1 VGDSGSRITLARPGE
16 LRLATD
22 PVCGMK
28 VDPANARGGS
38 FDHAGTRYFFCG
50 PRCRERF
57 AADPAHWLARGPSP
71 TAMGDPA
78 AAAAKAP
85 PRANVPAAMLWICPM
100 DPEVVE
106 TKPGACRI
114 CGMALEPKL
123 AAAGPERNPE
133 LDDMSRRLKL
143 AAALT
148 TPLVAV
154 AMGAMLSG
162 HASAHV
168 LSPRAQG
175 WLELLLA
182 TPVVLW
188 CGAPFFERMLL
199 SFRSGRLNMF
209 TLIGLGTGV
218 AWLASLAAV
227 AAPGLFPESF
237 RGHDGEVA
245 RYFESAAVIV
255 TLVLLG
261 QVLELE
267 ARQRTGG
274 AIRALVGLAPKTAR
288 RLAADGSEADVPLD
302 AVVPG
307 DRLRVRPGEKV
318 PVDGV
323 VLEGQSSVDEA
334 TITGEP
340 MPVEKAAGSRV
351 IGATLNATGSF
362 VMRAER
368 TGGDTLLARIVALVA
383 EAQRSRAPVQRLA
396 DTVAAWFV
404 PAVVAVAVLAFGAWL
419 ALGPEPRAAH
429 ALVAAVSVL
438 IVACPCALGLA
449 TPMSILVGV
458 GRGATA
464 GVLVRN
470 AEALETLARAS
481 TLVLDKTGT
490 LTEGRP
496 RLMRVATASGLDE
509 TEALRLAA
517 SLERASEHPLAAAVL
532 AAARERG
539 TGLAEVA
546 GFAAVPGRGVRGS
559 VEGRAVLL
567 GTAGFLR
574 ESGVDPSALDAAFEA
589 ERREARSVV
598 FLAVG
603 GAPAAL
609 LSFADPV
616 KSDARA
622 ALDALRAD
630 GLEIVMLTGD
640 GRATAE
646 AVGRTLGIGRIE
658 AEVLPERKAEVVR
671 QLQREGR
678 VVAMAGDGVNDAP
691 ALAAAQVGIA
701 MGTGTDVAIESA
713 GITLVKG
720 DLAALVRARRL
731 ARATLANIRQNLFW
745 AFAYNAAAIPVAA
758 GALYPWLGVLLSP
771 MLAAALMAASSVSVI
786 ANALRL
792 RRAPL

>member
-1 VGDSGSRITLARPGE
+1 MSDSGSRIQLARPGE
-16 LRLATD
+16 VRLATD

-57 AADPAHWLARGPSP
+57 SADPAHWLAKGPSAS
-71 TAMGDPA
+71 AMAAGAPA
-78 AAAAKAP
+78 ASAP
-85 PRANVPAAMLWICPM
+85 PPGAGGTNALWVCPM

-106 TKPGACRI
+106 PKPGACRI

-133 LDDMSRRLKL
+133 LDDMLRRFRIAL
-143 AAALT
+143 AFTLPLFAL
-148 TPLVAV
+148 
-154 AMGAMLSG
+154 AMGAMLPG
-162 HASAHV
+162 HPVGRV
-168 LSPRAQG
+168 LLPRAQA
-175 WLELLLA
+175 WVELLLA

-188 CGAPFFERMLL
+188 CGAPFFERMLR

-227 AAPGLFPESF
+227 VAPGLFPESF

-274 AIRALVGLAPKTAR
+274 AIRALLGLAPKTAR

-323 VLEGQSSVDEA
+323 VLEGRSSVDEA

-340 MPVEKAAGSRV
+340 MPVEKDVGSRV
-351 IGATLNATGSF
+351 IGATLNGTGSF

-396 DTVAAWFV
+396 DAVAAWFV

-481 TLVLDKTGT
+481 TLVVDKTGT

-496 RLMRVATASGLDE
+496 QLVRVATASGLDE

-517 SLERASEHPLAAAVL
+517 SLERGSEHPLAAAML

-539 TGLAEVA
+539 TALAEVA

-559 VEGRAVLL
+559 ADGHPLVL
-567 GTAGFLR
+567 GTAAFLR
-574 ESGVDPSALDAAFEA
+574 ESGIDVGALDAVAEA

-598 FLAVG
+598 FLAVDG
-603 GAPAAL
+603 KPAAL

-616 KSDARA
+616 KPGARE

-640 GRATAE
+640 GRAAAE
-646 AVGRTLGIGRIE
+646 AVGRALGIGTIE
-658 AEVLPERKAEVVR
+658 ADLLPERKAEVVR
-671 QLQREGR
+671 ALADGGR

-731 ARATLANIRQNLFW
+731 SRATLANIRQNLFW
-745 AFAYNAAAIPVAA
+745 AFAYNVAAIPVAA

-771 MLAAALMAASSVSVI
+771 MLAAAAMAFSSVTVI

-792 RRAPL
+792 RRVPL

>member
-85 PRANVPAAMLWICPM
+85 PRANVPAATLWICPM

-274 AIRALVGLAPKTAR
+274 AIRAPRRARAQDGAPAR
-288 RLAADGSEADVPLD
+288 RGRLGS
-302 AVVPG
+302 G
-307 DRLRVRPGEKV
+307 R
-318 PVDGV
+318 
-323 VLEGQSSVDEA
+323 S
-334 TITGEP
+334 
-340 MPVEKAAGSRV
+340 
-351 IGATLNATGSF
+351 
-362 VMRAER
+362 
-368 TGGDTLLARIVALVA
+368 AR
-383 EAQRSRAPVQRLA
+383 RSRARRP
-396 DTVAAWFV
+396 AA
-404 PAVVAVAVLAFGAWL
+404 GA
-419 ALGPEPRAAH
+419 A
-429 ALVAAVSVL
+429 
-438 IVACPCALGLA
+438 
-449 TPMSILVGV
+449 
-458 GRGATA
+458 GREGA
-464 GVLVRN
+464 GR
-470 AEALETLARAS
+470 R
-481 TLVLDKTGT
+481 
-490 LTEGRP
+490 GRP
-496 RLMRVATASGLDE
+496 RRPKQRGRSDDHRRADAGGEGRGLARDRGD
-509 TEALRLAA
+509 AQRHRQLRDARRA
-517 SLERASEHPLAAAVL
+517 HRRRHAPGPDRGAGRRGPAQPRASPAP
-532 AAARERG
+532 RRQPSPRG
-539 TGLAEVA
+539 SYRRWW
-546 GFAAVPGRGVRGS
+546 PSPCSPSVRGS
-559 VEGRAVLL
+559 R
-567 GTAGFLR
+567 
-574 ESGVDPSALDAAFEA
+574 SGPS
-589 ERREARSVV
+589 
-598 FLAVG
+598 
-603 GAPAAL
+603 
-609 LSFADPV
+609 
-616 KSDARA
+616 
-622 ALDALRAD
+622 
-630 GLEIVMLTGD
+630 
-640 GRATAE
+640 
-646 AVGRTLGIGRIE
+646 
-658 AEVLPERKAEVVR
+658 
-671 QLQREGR
+671 
-678 VVAMAGDGVNDAP
+678 
-691 ALAAAQVGIA
+691 
-701 MGTGTDVAIESA
+701 
-713 GITLVKG
+713 
-720 DLAALVRARRL
+720 RARRT
-731 ARATLANIRQNLFW
+731 RSSR
-745 AFAYNAAAIPVAA
+745 P
-758 GALYPWLGVLLSP
+758 SP
-771 MLAAALMAASSVSVI
+771 S
-786 ANALRL
+786 
-792 RRAPL
+792 

>member
-1 VGDSGSRITLARPGE
+1 VGDSGSRIQLARPGQ

-57 AADPAHWLARGPSP
+57 AADPAHWLARGPSASAMAAGG
-71 TAMGDPA
+71 TAA
-78 AAAAKAP
+78 
-85 PRANVPAAMLWICPM
+85 LWVCPM

-133 LDDMSRRLKL
+133 LDDMSRRFKL

-154 AMGAMLSG
+154 AMGAMLPG
-162 HASAHV
+162 HALAGV

-188 CGAPFFERMLL
+188 CGAPFFERMLR
-199 SFRSGRLNMF
+199 SVRSGRLNMF

-227 AAPGLFPESF
+227 VAPGLFPESF

-274 AIRALVGLAPKTAR
+274 AIRALLGLAPRTAR

-323 VLEGQSSVDEA
+323 VLEGRSSVDEA

-340 MPVEKAAGSRV
+340 MPVEKDVGSRV
-351 IGATLNATGSF
+351 IGATLNGTGSF

-396 DTVAAWFV
+396 DAVAAWFV
-404 PAVVAVAVLAFGAWL
+404 PAVVAVAVLAFAAWL

-481 TLVLDKTGT
+481 TLVVDKTGT

-496 RLMRVATASGLDE
+496 RLVRVATASGLDE
-509 TEALRLAA
+509 AEALRLAA
-517 SLERASEHPLAAAVL
+517 SLERGSEHPLAAAIL

-539 TGLAEVA
+539 AALAEVA

-559 VEGRAVLL
+559 ADGHGLVL
-567 GTAGFLR
+567 GTAAFLR
-574 ESGVDPSALDAAFEA
+574 ESGIDVSALDAAADA
-589 ERREARSVV
+589 ERLEARSVV
-598 FLAVG
+598 FLAVDG
-603 GAPAAL
+603 KPAAL

-616 KSDARA
+616 KPGARE
-622 ALDALRAD
+622 ALDALRAE

-640 GRATAE
+640 GRAAAE
-646 AVGRTLGIGRIE
+646 AVGRTLGIGTIE
-658 AEVLPERKAEVVR
+658 AELLPERKAEVVR
-671 QLQREGR
+671 ALSAAGR

-731 ARATLANIRQNLFW
+731 AVATLANIRQNLFW
-745 AFAYNAAAIPVAA
+745 AFAYNTAAIPVAA

-771 MLAAALMAASSVSVI
+771 MLAAAAMAVSSVSVI

-792 RRAPL
+792 RRVAL

>member
-1 VGDSGSRITLARPGE
+1 VVDSGSRITLARPGE
-16 LRLATD
+16 VRLATD

-57 AADPAHWLARGPSP
+57 AVDPAHWLAKGPSAS
-71 TAMGDPA
+71 AMAAGAAPA
-78 AAAAKAP
+78 ASAP
-85 PRANVPAAMLWICPM
+85 SPGAGGTTTLWVCPM

-123 AAAGPERNPE
+123 AAVGHERNPE
-133 LDDMSRRLKL
+133 LDDMLRRLKL

-154 AMGAMLSG
+154 AMGAMLPG
-162 HASAHV
+162 HAPARV

-188 CGAPFFERMLL
+188 CGAPFLERMLR
-199 SFRSGRLNMF
+199 SVRSGRLNMF
-209 TLIGLGTGV
+209 TLIGLGTSV

-227 AAPGLFPESF
+227 VAPGLFPESF

-274 AIRALVGLAPKTAR
+274 AIRALLGLAPKTAR

-302 AVVPG
+302 AVAPG

-323 VLEGQSSVDEA
+323 VLEGRSSVDES

-383 EAQRSRAPVQRLA
+383 EAQRSRAKVQRLA
-396 DTVAAWFV
+396 DAVAAWFV
-404 PAVVAVAVLAFGAWL
+404 PAVVAVAALAFGAWL

-429 ALVAAVSVL
+429 AFVAAVSVL

-481 TLVLDKTGT
+481 TLVVDKTGT

-496 RLMRVATASGLDE
+496 QLARVATASGLDE

-517 SLERASEHPLAAAVL
+517 SLERGSEHPLAAAIL

-539 TGLAEVA
+539 TALAEVS
-546 GFAAVPGRGVRGS
+546 GFAALPGRGVRGS

-574 ESGVDPSALDAAFEA
+574 ESGVAVGALDAVAEG

-598 FLAVG
+598 FLAVDG
-603 GAPAAL
+603 KPAAL

-616 KSDARA
+616 KPGARE

-646 AVGRTLGIGRIE
+646 AVGRTLEIGKIE

-671 QLQREGR
+671 QLQGEGR

-731 ARATLANIRQNLFW
+731 SRATVANIRQNLFW
-745 AFAYNAAAIPVAA
+745 AFAYNVAAIPVAA

-771 MLAAALMAASSVSVI
+771 MLAAAAMAFSSVTVI

-792 RRAPL
+792 RRAAL

>member
-1 VGDSGSRITLARPGE
+1 MGDSGSRITLARPGE
-16 LRLATD
+16 VRLATD

-57 AADPAHWLARGPSP
+57 AADPAHWLAKGPSAS
-71 TAMGDPA
+71 AMAAGAAPA
-78 AAAAKAP
+78 ASAP
-85 PRANVPAAMLWICPM
+85 SPGAGGTTTLWVCPM

-123 AAAGPERNPE
+123 AAVGHERNPE
-133 LDDMSRRLKL
+133 LDDMLRRFKL

-154 AMGAMLSG
+154 AMGAMLPG
-162 HASAHV
+162 HAPARV

-188 CGAPFFERMLL
+188 CGAPFLERMLR
-199 SFRSGRLNMF
+199 SVRSGRLNMF
-209 TLIGLGTGV
+209 TLIGLGTSV

-227 AAPGLFPESF
+227 VAPGLFPESF

-274 AIRALVGLAPKTAR
+274 AIRALLGLAPKTAR

-302 AVVPG
+302 AVAPG

-323 VLEGQSSVDEA
+323 VLEGRSSVDES

-383 EAQRSRAPVQRLA
+383 EAQRSRAKVQRLA
-396 DTVAAWFV
+396 DAVAAWFV
-404 PAVVAVAVLAFGAWL
+404 PAVVAVAALAFGAWL

-458 GRGATA
+458 GRGAAA

-481 TLVLDKTGT
+481 TLVVDKTGT

-496 RLMRVATASGLDE
+496 QLVRVATASGLDE

-517 SLERASEHPLAAAVL
+517 SLERGSEHPLAAAIL

-539 TGLAEVA
+539 TALAEVA

-559 VEGRAVLL
+559 ADEHALVL
-567 GTAGFLR
+567 GTAAFLR
-574 ESGVDPSALDAAFEA
+574 ESGIAVGALDAVAEG

-598 FLAVG
+598 FLAVDG
-603 GAPAAL
+603 KPAAL

-616 KSDARA
+616 KAWRAGGARRAPRGRARDRDADGGRPRHRRSGGPHARDRQDRGRGAPRAQGGGGAAAAGRRACRRHGRRRRQRRAGARRSPGRDRDGHRHRRRDRERRHHAREGRPRRPRARA
-622 ALDALRAD
+622 AALAR
-630 GLEIVMLTGD
+630 D
-640 GRATAE
+640 GRQHPAE
-646 AVGRTLGIGRIE
+646 PVLGLR
-658 AEVLPERKAEVVR
+658 
-671 QLQREGR
+671 LQRRRDPGR
-678 VVAMAGDGVNDAP
+678 GGGPLPVARRAALADAGRRSDGVQLGDA
-691 ALAAAQVGIA
+691 
-701 MGTGTDVAIESA
+701 
-713 GITLVKG
+713 
-720 DLAALVRARRL
+720 
-731 ARATLANIRQNLFW
+731 
-745 AFAYNAAAIPVAA
+745 
-758 GALYPWLGVLLSP
+758 
-771 MLAAALMAASSVSVI
+771 
-786 ANALRL
+786 
-792 RRAPL
+792 

>member
-1 VGDSGSRITLARPGE
+1 
-16 LRLATD
+16 
-22 PVCGMK
+22 
-28 VDPANARGGS
+28 
-38 FDHAGTRYFFCG
+38 
-50 PRCRERF
+50 
-57 AADPAHWLARGPSP
+57 
-71 TAMGDPA
+71 
-78 AAAAKAP
+78 
-85 PRANVPAAMLWICPM
+85 
-100 DPEVVE
+100 
-106 TKPGACRI
+106 
-114 CGMALEPKL
+114 
-123 AAAGPERNPE
+123 
-133 LDDMSRRLKL
+133 
-143 AAALT
+143 
-148 TPLVAV
+148 
-154 AMGAMLSG
+154 MGAMLPG
-162 HASAHV
+162 HALARL

-188 CGAPFFERMLL
+188 CGAPFFERMLR
-199 SFRSGRLNMF
+199 SVRSGRLNMF

-227 AAPGLFPESF
+227 VAPGLFPESF

-274 AIRALVGLAPKTAR
+274 AIRALLGLAPKTAR

-302 AVVPG
+302 AVAPG

-323 VLEGQSSVDEA
+323 VLEGRSSVDES

-383 EAQRSRAPVQRLA
+383 EAQRSRAKIQRLA
-396 DTVAAWFV
+396 DAVAAWFV
-404 PAVVAVAVLAFGAWL
+404 PAVVAVAVLAFVAWL

-481 TLVLDKTGT
+481 TLVVDKTGT

-496 RLMRVATASGLDE
+496 QLVRIATASWRRRDAKRCGSRR
-509 TEALRLAA
+509 AWSGGA
-517 SLERASEHPLAAAVL
+517 SIRSPRRSLAAAH
-532 AAARERG
+532 ERG
-539 TGLAEVA
+539 TALAEVA

-559 VEGRAVLL
+559 VDGHPLAARHLGLPARVGHRRGRARR
-567 GTAGFLR
+567 GRRGRASRG
-574 ESGVDPSALDAAFEA
+574 A
-589 ERREARSVV
+589 ERRLPRAGRQ
-598 FLAVG
+598 AG
-603 GAPAAL
+603 GAA
-609 LSFADPV
+609 
-616 KSDARA
+616 
-622 ALDALRAD
+622 
-630 GLEIVMLTGD
+630 
-640 GRATAE
+640 
-646 AVGRTLGIGRIE
+646 
-658 AEVLPERKAEVVR
+658 VVR
-671 QLQREGR
+671 GPGQGR
-678 VVAMAGDGVNDAP
+678 G
-691 ALAAAQVGIA
+691 
-701 MGTGTDVAIESA
+701 
-713 GITLVKG
+713 
-720 DLAALVRARRL
+720 ARRRSTRS
-731 ARATLANIRQNLFW
+731 ARTGSR
-745 AFAYNAAAIPVAA
+745 
-758 GALYPWLGVLLSP
+758 S
-771 MLAAALMAASSVSVI
+771 
-786 ANALRL
+786 
-792 RRAPL
+792 